1 MPEPPSKQL
10 QKVLIGQKLCT
21 PRDVRR
27 CSSRVRRLSRD
38 LPTFDSVWLDALVQS
53 RVLTA
58 FQAQAIEADEAGD
71 LTIGPCL
78 VLDRLG
84 HSSRAETF
92 LARHRST
99 QEPCVIKQVSLS
111 IELAEGTLASLN
123 SVVEKSQAIDH
134 PGLVLP
140 QAVSQSEDV
149 GSGKRPVG
157 QKLIPPSIPAASMT
171 SLNIVS
177 RYCEALSLSQ
187 LILRRGRVPAETV
200 LNIARQL
207 LESLA
212 VLHDRGLVHGDVSLS
227 NALLARNGQVVLVDC
242 GIRASVQPEFQIS
255 AAETPERYD
264 GIAPELIGTG
274 RALSVTSDLYAL
286 GCLLWHLL
294 AGRSAFPTGDPLA
307 RLAAHQTERIPDI
320 REIAPETPN
329 ALAEAVLW
337 LTEPNPR
344 HRPSNAKSV
353 LATSRTGASRRN
365 VETSANTPDG
375 QPTAESPVKG
385 TPESAVDVRV
395 KPKPA
400 KALPPP
406 RATLGPSRASGR
418 RKLSSFAQS
427 FQHPALR
434 TARSSQNRP
443 FLKSIAA
450 AAAAVA
456 LAAVVLFFFEPHSR
470 NLVLSF
476 IPALASEADDSA
488 ADVGEEPATIRDLPD
503 PDDFGLIEL
512 TEPGPW
518 RISAITWTGPTL
530 TIRSTGTEPAKL
542 LIENEPLQIRASEII
557 LDGVELDQS
566 DPGSKLPA
574 MALLQSQTLTIR
586 RCRFLSSTRQAVDIA
601 APNESGSGT
610 DARYA
615 IGWQA
620 VDLSDRLAGQITIEN
635 SIFAGDWSTIWLDEI
650 RKPVVVQNTLKTG
663 PGPFFIFEQPARRGE
678 TLAFVMRNVT
688 LRDSGPVVT
697 ARLIRNWLWET
708 QLSLTLNDSVVS
720 PALRGTG
727 RQPLFTFEGETLPR
741 HWQSTLQIDGSG
753 SFVPPGTTLVGI
765 EHDSRFAT
773 LPAGEVAVR
782 GLSTAEFTFR
792 GESAGANPEES
803 VLKELQANRRTAELP
818 GIQMLTGQLQRPVP
832 TPEPGEE
839 L

>member
-10 QKVLIGQKLCT
+10 QNVLFGQKLCT

-58 FQAQAIEADEAGD
+58 FQAQVIETDEATD

-92 LARHRST
+92 LARHRSSR
-99 QEPCVIKQVSLS
+99 EPCVIKQVSIS
-111 IELAEGTLASLN
+111 IELAEETLASLN
-123 SVVEKSQAIDH
+123 SVVEKYQAIDH

-140 QAVSQSEDV
+140 QAVSQGENTSP
-149 GSGKRPVG
+149 GKKSSGEND
-157 QKLIPPSIPAASMT
+157 PSIRVASLT

-242 GIRASVQPEFQIS
+242 GVRPAVHPEFPIN

-274 RALSVTSDLYAL
+274 RSLSVASDLYAL

-320 REIAPETPN
+320 REITPETPD

-344 HRPSNAKSV
+344 HRPSTASSV
-353 LATSRTGASRRN
+353 LASPKATASRRN
-365 VETSANTPDG
+365 VGASTKNQAGGVETPSSVEGLN
-375 QPTAESPVKG
+375 
-385 TPESAVDVRV
+385 DVRV

-400 KALPPP
+400 KSLPPP
-406 RATLGPSRASGR
+406 RAPLGPPKASGR
-418 RKLSSFAQS
+418 CKLSSFAQS
-427 FQHPALR
+427 FQHPALQ
-434 TARSSQNRP
+434 TARLSQHRP
-443 FLKSIAA
+443 FLKSVAS
-450 AAAAVA
+450 AAAAV
-456 LAAVVLFFFEPHSR
+456 LLAVVALFFFEPNSQ

-476 IPALASEADDSA
+476 IPAFSGEVDEIET
-488 ADVGEEPATIRDLPD
+488 DVGEELRPVIRDLPE

-512 TEPGPW
+512 DSTGPW
-518 RISAITWTGPTL
+518 RVTPITWTGPAL

-542 LIENEPLQIRASEII
+542 LIEGKSLEIRASEII
-557 LDGVELDQS
+557 LEGIRLEKS
-566 DPGSKLPA
+566 DPAAGLAA
-574 MALLQSQTLTIR
+574 MALLKSQTLTIR
-586 RCRFLSSTRQAVDIA
+586 RCQFLSAAHQASELA
-601 APNESGSGT
+601 APSESET
-610 DARYA
+610 AVKPRYA

-620 VDLSDRLAGQITIEN
+620 LDLTDRLAGQITIED
-635 SIFAGDWSTIWLDEI
+635 SVFAGDWSTIWLDET
-650 RKPVVVQNTLKTG
+650 RKPVTVHNSLKVG
-663 PGPFFIFEQPARRGE
+663 PGPFFIFEQPSRRGE
-678 TLAFVMRNVT
+678 TVSFVMQNVT
-688 LRDSGPVVT
+688 LRDCGPVVT

-708 QLSLTLNDSVVS
+708 QVSLMWNDCVIS
-720 PALRGTG
+720 PATRGAG
-727 RQPLFTFEGETLPR
+727 RQPLFTFDGETLPR
-741 HWQSTLQIDGSG
+741 QWPSMLQIDGAG
-753 SFVPPGTTLVGI
+753 SFVPPGTSLVGI
-765 EHDSRFAT
+765 EHGPRFAM

-792 GESAGANPEES
+792 GESTGANPDES
-803 VLKELQANRRTAELP
+803 VLEELQANRRTAELP
-818 GIQMLTGQLQRPVP
+818 GIQTLDGQLLRMVQ
-832 TPEPGEE
+832 TPQPGGE

>member
-10 QKVLIGQKLCT
+10 QKVLFGQKLCT

-58 FQAQAIEADEAGD
+58 FQAQAIEADEATD

-92 LARHRST
+92 LARHRSSR
-99 QEPCVIKQVSLS
+99 EPCVIKQVSIS
-111 IELAEGTLASLN
+111 IELAEGTLTSLN
-123 SVVEKSQAIDH
+123 SVVEKSQTIDH

-140 QAVSQSEDV
+140 QAVSQGENDRA
-149 GSGKRPVG
+149 GKKPSGENDPAIPV
-157 QKLIPPSIPAASMT
+157 A

-187 LILRRGRVPAETV
+187 LILRRGRIPAETV

-212 VLHDRGLVHGDVSLS
+212 ILHDRSLVHGDVSLS

-242 GIRASVQPEFQIS
+242 GVRPAVQPEFQIN

-274 RALSVTSDLYAL
+274 RSLSVASDLYAL

-320 REIAPETPN
+320 REIAPETPD

-344 HRPSNAKSV
+344 HRPPNAGAV
-353 LATSRTGASRRN
+353 LTSSKAAASRRD
-365 VETSANTPDG
+365 VETSIENQAGAVGAIANLP
-375 QPTAESPVKG
+375 G
-385 TPESAVDVRV
+385 TNDVRV
-395 KPKPA
+395 KPKAARVP
-400 KALPPP
+400 PPP
-406 RATLGPSRASGR
+406 RATLGPPKAGGR
-418 RKLSSFAQS
+418 RTLSSFAQS
-427 FQHPALR
+427 FQHPALQ
-434 TARSSQNRP
+434 TARVPQHRP
-443 FLKSIAA
+443 FLKSVAA
-450 AAAAVA
+450 ATVAVLLATVA
-456 LAAVVLFFFEPHSR
+456 LFFLEPNSR
-470 NLVLSF
+470 SLVLSF
-476 IPALASEADDSA
+476 IPALAG
-488 ADVGEEPATIRDLPD
+488 DVDETETDAGEELPPAIRDLPE

-512 TEPGPW
+512 DSSGPW
-518 RISAITWTGPTL
+518 QVAHITWTGPTL
-530 TIRSTGTEPAKL
+530 TIRSTGPEPAKI
-542 LIENEPLQIRASEII
+542 LIENKPLKIRASEII
-557 LDGVELDQS
+557 LEGIDLEQS
-566 DPGSKLPA
+566 DQAARLPA
-574 MALLQSQTLTIR
+574 MALLKSQTLTIR
-586 RCRFLSSTRQAVDIA
+586 GCRFLSPVHQTAELA
-601 APNESGSGT
+601 APDASEPAT
-610 DARYA
+610 KARYA

-620 VDLSDRLAGQITIEN
+620 LDLSDRLAGQITIED
-635 SIFAGDWSTIWLDEI
+635 SVFAGDWSTIWLDET
-650 RKPVVVQNTLKTG
+650 RKPVTVDNSLKVG
-663 PGPFFIFEQPARRGE
+663 RGPFFIFEQPSRRGE
-678 TLAFVMRNVT
+678 TVSFVMRNVT
-688 LRDSGPVVT
+688 LRDCGPVVT

-708 QLSLTLNDSVVS
+708 QVSLTWNDCVIS
-720 PALRGTG
+720 PAIRGTG
-727 RQPLFTFEGETLPR
+727 RQPLFSFDGETLPR
-741 HWQSTLQIDGSG
+741 QWQSTLKIDGAG
-753 SFVPPGTTLVGI
+753 SFVPPGTSLVGI
-765 EHDSRFAT
+765 EHGSRFAT

-782 GLSTAEFTFR
+782 GLSTADFTFR
-792 GESAGANPEES
+792 GEPTGTNPDES
-803 VLKELQANRRTAELP
+803 VLNELQANRRTAELP
-818 GIQMLTGQLQRPVP
+818 GIQTSGGQLQRTVH
-832 TPEPGEE
+832 TPLPGGE

>member
-1 MPEPPSKQL
+1 MPDPPSKQL
-10 QKVLIGQKLCT
+10 QKVLFGQKLCT

-58 FQAQAIEADEAGD
+58 FQAQAIEANQATD

-78 VLDRLG
+78 ALDRLG
-84 HSSRAETF
+84 HSARAETF
-92 LARHRST
+92 LARHRTSR
-99 QEPCVIKQVSLS
+99 EPCVIKQVSISL
-111 IELAEGTLASLN
+111 ELAEGTLDSLN

-140 QAVSQSEDV
+140 QAVSQGENASA
-149 GSGKRPVG
+149 GKKPSGENET
-157 QKLIPPSIPAASMT
+157 SIPAASLT

-200 LNIARQL
+200 LKIARQL

-242 GIRASVQPEFQIS
+242 GIRPAVQPEFQIN

-274 RALSVTSDLYAL
+274 RSLSVVSDLYAL

-320 REIAPETPN
+320 REIAPETPDS
-329 ALAEAVLW
+329 LAEAVLW
-337 LTEPNPR
+337 LTEPSPR
-344 HRPSNAKSV
+344 HRPSSAGSV
-353 LATSRTGASRRN
+353 LASPKAASRRN
-365 VETSANTPDG
+365 VEASTKNQVDGAGTTASLEVAN
-375 QPTAESPVKG
+375 
-385 TPESAVDVRV
+385 DVRV

-400 KALPPP
+400 KSPPPP
-406 RATLGPSRASGR
+406 RATLGPPKASGR
-418 RKLSSFAQS
+418 RTLSSFAQS
-427 FQHPALR
+427 FQHPALQ
-434 TARSSQNRP
+434 TARLPQHRP
-443 FLKSIAA
+443 FLKSVAA
-450 AAAAVA
+450 ATAATLLAAVA
-456 LAAVVLFFFEPHSR
+456 LFFLDPNSR
-470 NLVLSF
+470 SLVLSF
-476 IPALASEADDSA
+476 IPALAGEVDETETDA
-488 ADVGEEPATIRDLPD
+488 GEELPPVSRDLPE

-512 TEPGPW
+512 DSPGPW
-518 RISAITWTGPTL
+518 RVTPITWTGPTL
-530 TIRSTGTEPAKL
+530 TIRSTGSEPAKL
-542 LIENEPLQIRASEII
+542 LIENKPLQIRASEILLEGI
-557 LDGVELDQS
+557 ELEQS
-566 DPGSKLPA
+566 DPAARLAS

-586 RCRFLSSTRQAVDIA
+586 RCRFLSATHLAAELA
-601 APNESGSGT
+601 APNASET
-610 DARYA
+610 AAKERYA

-620 VDLSDRLAGQITIEN
+620 LDLSDRLAGQITIED
-635 SIFAGDWSTIWLDEI
+635 SVFAGDWSTIWLDET
-650 RKPVVVQNTLKTG
+650 RKPVTVHNSLKVG
-663 PGPFFIFEQPARRGE
+663 PGPLFIFEQPSRRGE
-678 TLAFVMRNVT
+678 TVSFVMRNVT
-688 LRDSGPVVT
+688 LRDCGPVVT

-708 QLSLTLNDSVVS
+708 QVHLTWNDCVIS
-720 PALRGTG
+720 PATRDSG
-727 RQPLFTFEGETLPR
+727 RQPLFTFDGETLPR
-741 HWQSTLQIDGSG
+741 QWQSTLQIDGAG
-753 SFVPPGTTLVGI
+753 SFVPPGTSLAGI
-765 EHDSRFAT
+765 EHGSRFAT

-792 GESAGANPEES
+792 GEPTGAKPEDS
-803 VLKELQANRRTAELP
+803 VLEELQASRRTAELP
-818 GIQMLTGQLQRPVP
+818 GIQTLNGQLQRIVQPP
-832 TPEPGEE
+832 MPGEE

>member
-10 QKVLIGQKLCT
+10 QKVLFGQKLCT

-58 FQAQAIEADEAGD
+58 FQAQAIEADEATD

-92 LARHRST
+92 LARHRSSR
-99 QEPCVIKQVSLS
+99 EPCVIKQVSIS

-140 QAVSQSEDV
+140 QAVSQGENASA
-149 GSGKRPVG
+149 GKKSPG
-157 QKLIPPSIPAASMT
+157 ETDPSIRVATLT

-207 LESLA
+207 LECLA
-212 VLHDRGLVHGDVSLS
+212 VLHGQGLVHGDVSLS

-242 GIRASVQPEFQIS
+242 GVRPGVQPEFQINT
-255 AAETPERYD
+255 AETPERYD

-274 RALSVTSDLYAL
+274 RPLSVASDLYSL

-320 REIAPETPN
+320 REIAPETPD

-344 HRPSNAKSV
+344 QRPSTAASV
-353 LATSRTGASRRN
+353 LATPKATSRRN
-365 VETSANTPDG
+365 LETSAKSQAGDEGTPASPDG
-375 QPTAESPVKG
+375 S
-385 TPESAVDVRV
+385 SDVRV

-400 KALPPP
+400 KSPRPP
-406 RATLGPSRASGR
+406 RATLGSPKASGR
-418 RKLSSFAQS
+418 RSLSSFAQS
-427 FQHPALR
+427 FQHPALQ
-434 TARSSQNRP
+434 TARLPQHRP
-443 FLKSIAA
+443 FLKSV
-450 AAAAVA
+450 AAAVA
-456 LAAVVLFFFEPHSR
+456 AVVLAAVALFFLEPNSR

-476 IPALASEADDSA
+476 IPALGGEVDETETDA
-488 ADVGEEPATIRDLPD
+488 GEELPLAIRDLPE

-512 TEPGPW
+512 DSPGPW
-518 RISAITWTGPTL
+518 RVTPITWTGPTL

-542 LIENEPLQIRASEII
+542 LIEDKSLEIRASEII
-557 LDGVELDQS
+557 LDGIDLEQT
-566 DPGSKLPA
+566 DPSARLPA
-574 MALLQSQTLTIR
+574 MALLKSQTLTIR
-586 RCRFLSSTRQAVDIA
+586 RCRFLSATHQAAELA
-601 APNESGSGT
+601 APSESET
-610 DARYA
+610 AEKTRYA

-620 VDLSDRLAGQITIEN
+620 LDLSDRLAGQITIED
-635 SIFAGDWSTIWLDEI
+635 SVFAGDWSTIWLDET
-650 RKPVVVQNTLKTG
+650 RKPVTVLNSLKVG
-663 PGPFFIFEQPARRGE
+663 PGPFFIFEQPSRRGE
-678 TLAFVMRNVT
+678 TVSFVMRNVT
-688 LRDSGPVVT
+688 LRDCGPVVT

-708 QLSLTLNDSVVS
+708 QVSLTWNDCVIS
-720 PALRGTG
+720 PATRGTG
-727 RQPLFTFEGETLPR
+727 RQPLFTFDGETLPR
-741 HWQSTLQIDGSG
+741 QWQRTLQVDGAG
-753 SFVPPGTTLVGI
+753 SFVPPGTSLVGI
-765 EHDSRFAT
+765 EHGSRFAM

-782 GLSTAEFTFR
+782 GLSTADFTFR
-792 GESAGANPEES
+792 GEPTGTDPDES

-818 GIQMLTGQLQRPVP
+818 GIQTSGGQLQRMVL
-832 TPEPGEE
+832 TPKPGGE